1 MAKMHEQKNFEEKKV
16 YEEPE
21 AIMAEVLDVQPRGG
35 EDNKSDEPE
44 EPTPKC

>member
-1 MAKMHEQKNFEEKKV
+1 MAKMKKQERFEEKKV

-21 AIMAEVLDVQPRGG
+21 DTMVEVLDVQHRGG